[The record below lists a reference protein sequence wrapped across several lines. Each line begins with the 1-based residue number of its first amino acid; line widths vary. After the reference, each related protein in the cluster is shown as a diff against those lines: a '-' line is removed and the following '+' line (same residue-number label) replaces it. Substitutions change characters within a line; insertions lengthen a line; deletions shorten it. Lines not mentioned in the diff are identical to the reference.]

1 MAKKTRLIDTL
12 QEEELQEVK
21 EEQEKEKEEGKE
33 REEEEKQIEEAE
45 QEEPKHE
52 MKADEPETDPLEEK
66 KPKESQC
73 LLETEIIPQK
83 ISTEPRVIEM
93 PIETMLQTMG
103 YKLST
108 FTQQESPQEPT
119 EPSVEEIQEVPFPVP
134 IVEVEMKEWEPTEE
148 QKERVRKW
156 EAEFQLRMEEKE
168 EEEKERREQIRQ
180 QAKVQLEV
188 LNEEFSQLCDLH
200 RHERYE
206 VKPATPRWREIEFG
220 NVLGECAPLLFPL
233 IGIMDLLLGVVLYVV
248 LIV

>member
-1 MAKKTRLIDTL
+1 
-12 QEEELQEVK
+12 
-21 EEQEKEKEEGKE
+21 
-33 REEEEKQIEEAE
+33 
-45 QEEPKHE
+45 

-148 QKERVRKW
+148 VGSRVSTPDGRERGG
-156 EAEFQLRMEEKE
+156 
-168 EEEKERREQIRQ
+168 REGTKRTDSSAGESTIG
-180 QAKVQLEV
+180 
-188 LNEEFSQLCDLH
+188 S
-200 RHERYE
+200 
-206 VKPATPRWREIEFG
+206 IE
-220 NVLGECAPLLFPL
+220 
-233 IGIMDLLLGVVLYVV
+233 
-248 LIV
+248 

>member
-1 MAKKTRLIDTL
+1 
-12 QEEELQEVK
+12 
-21 EEQEKEKEEGKE
+21 
-33 REEEEKQIEEAE
+33 
-45 QEEPKHE
+45 
-52 MKADEPETDPLEEK
+52 
-66 KPKESQC
+66 
-73 LLETEIIPQK
+73 
-83 ISTEPRVIEM
+83 
-93 PIETMLQTMG
+93 
-103 YKLST
+103 
-108 FTQQESPQEPT
+108 
-119 EPSVEEIQEVPFPVP
+119 
-134 IVEVEMKEWEPTEE
+134 
-148 QKERVRKW
+148 VRKW